1 MRICCPIISSRKNEV
16 LTFLNQMDV
25 YTSKDPRTMTAA
37 TLSPLPEDKQ
47 ALATRLADGLDTPAL
62 HWLSGYFAGVAAQ
75 RQSVAKGATAE
86 PVAAAEPQAR
96 LTVLYGSQTGNAKRI
111 AEDLGRRAAA
121 TGLAVRVVRT
131 DAYAA
136 RELKQERLLYV
147 VISTQGDGEP
157 PDDARAF
164 VEFLSGS
171 RAPKLEGL
179 RYAVLGLGD
188 SSYPQ
193 FCAMGRRLD
202 ERLAELGGERLWPAG
217 EADVDLE
224 TVTQPWLEQAL
235 QHAREQLKTATPL
248 AKVTPLRTARSAPAW
263 HREQP
268 FAAPL
273 LLNQRITG
281 RGSDRDVRHIELSL
295 EGSGLRYAPGDA
307 LGVWP
312 TQAPALVDTVLAA
325 TQLDGDTPVQAGGE
339 ELPLRTWLTERRELT
354 QLTRPFFAAHVE
366 RHGDI
371 ALSELLAPASRDA
384 LAELFSHWQVIDL
397 LRRHPADWTPES
409 LVAAL
414 RPLAPRLYS
423 IASSQ
428 SVVGD
433 EVHLTVSNVDYLF
446 DGQARWG
453 AASRYLA
460 HHAEGETVPVFIE
473 ANERFHLPA
482 DDRDI
487 IMIGPGTGV
496 APFRAFVQERAER
509 GASGRNWLLFGN
521 PHFHSDFLYQV
532 EWQQALKQGH
542 LHRIDL
548 AFSRDQANKIYVQH
562 RLHEQ
567 GRRLYEW
574 LDGGAHLYVCGD
586 ASHMAKDVHKALT
599 DIVTEHS
606 GRSTEDAQAWLNQ
619 LIQQGRYAR
628 DVY

>member
-1 MRICCPIISSRKNEV
+1 
-16 LTFLNQMDV
+16 
-25 YTSKDPRTMTAA
+25 MTAA

-47 ALATRLADGLDTPAL
+47 ALVTRLAEGLDTPAL
-62 HWLSGYFAGVAAQ
+62 HWLSGYFAGVAVQ
-75 RQSVAKGATAE
+75 RQGGGKSAAIE
-86 PVAAAEPQAR
+86 PAAATDTQTR

-111 AEDLGRRAAA
+111 AEDLGRRATAA
-121 TGLAVRVVRT
+121 GLAVRIVRA
-131 DAYAA
+131 DAYVT

-147 VISTQGDGEP
+147 VISTQGDAEP

-164 VEFLSGS
+164 VEFLSSS
-171 RAPKLEGL
+171 RAPKLDEL
-179 RYAVLGLGD
+179 HYAVLGLGD

-193 FCAMGRRLD
+193 FCAIGRQVD
-202 ERLAELGGERLWPAG
+202 ERLAALGGARLFSAG

-224 TVTQPWLEQAL
+224 SVSQPWLEHAL
-235 QHAREQLKTATPL
+235 QQAREQLKTATPL
-248 AKVTPLRTARSAPAW
+248 AKVTPLRTARNTPTW

-281 RGSDRDVRHIELSL
+281 RDSDRDVRHLELSL

-312 TQAPALVDTVLAA
+312 TQAAALVEAILA
-325 TQLDGDTPVQAGGE
+325 TTKLNGDAPVQAGGE
-339 ELPLRTWLTERRELT
+339 ERSLRLWLAERRELT
-354 QLTRPFFAAHVE
+354 QLTRPFFAAHAE
-366 RHGDI
+366 RSGDA
-371 ALSELLAPASRDA
+371 ALRALLEPVSRDA
-384 LAELFSHWQVIDL
+384 LSERFSHWQVIDL

-433 EVHLTVSNVDYLF
+433 EVHLTLSHVDYAL
-446 DGQARWG
+446 DGEARWG

-460 HHAEGETVPVFIE
+460 HRAEGETVPVFIE

-482 DDRDI
+482 DERDI

-521 PHFHSDFLYQV
+521 PHFHSDFLYQT
-532 EWQQALKQGH
+532 EWQQALKNSQ

-548 AFSRDQANKIYVQH
+548 AFSRDQAEKIYVQH
-562 RLHEQ
+562 RLREQ
-567 GRRLYEW
+567 GRDLYEW
-574 LDGGAHLYVCGD
+574 LDSGAHLYVCGD
-586 ASHMAKDVHKALT
+586 ATRMAKDVHKTLI
-599 DIVTEHS
+599 DIVAEHS
-606 GRSTEDAQAWLNQ
+606 ARTAEDAETWLNQ

>member
-1 MRICCPIISSRKNEV
+1 
-16 LTFLNQMDV
+16 
-25 YTSKDPRTMTAA
+25 MTAV

-62 HWLSGYFAGVAAQ
+62 HWLSGYFAGIAVQRQGSGKNVAA
-75 RQSVAKGATAE
+75 E
-86 PVAAAEPQAR
+86 AAAATDAQTR
-96 LTVLYGSQTGNAKRI
+96 LTVLYGSQTGNAKRL

-121 TGLAVRVVRT
+121 AGLAVRIIRADT
-131 DAYAA
+131 YAT

-147 VISTQGDGEP
+147 VISTQGDAEP
-157 PDDARAF
+157 PDDARSF
-164 VEFLSGS
+164 IEFLSGA
-171 RAPKLEGL
+171 RAPKLDGL

-193 FCAMGRRLD
+193 FCAIGRQVD
-202 ERLAELGGERLWPAG
+202 ERLAALGGERLFAAG

-224 TVTQPWLEQAL
+224 TVAQPWLEHAL
-235 QHAREQLKTATPL
+235 QQAREQLKTATPL
-248 AKVTPLRTARSAPAW
+248 ATVTPLRTARSTPAW

-281 RGSDRDVRHIELSL
+281 RDSDRDVRHLELSL

-312 TQAPALVDTVLAA
+312 TQAPALIEAIIAA
-325 TQLDGDTPVQAGGE
+325 AQLDGDAPVQVGGE
-339 ELPLRTWLTERRELT
+339 EHPLRTWLAERRELT
-354 QLTRPFFAAHVE
+354 QLTRPFFVAHADRSGDAAL
-366 RHGDI
+366 R
-371 ALSELLAPASRDA
+371 ELLAPASRDA
-384 LAELFSHWQVIDL
+384 LSEVFSRWQVLDL
-397 LRRHPADWTPES
+397 LRRHPASWTPES

-428 SVVGD
+428 SVVGE
-433 EVHLTVSNVDYLF
+433 EVHLTLSHVDYAL
-446 DGQARWG
+446 DGEARWG

-460 HHAEGETVPVFIE
+460 HRAEGETVPVFIE

-482 DDRDI
+482 DERDI

-509 GASGRNWLLFGN
+509 AASGRNWLLFGN
-521 PHFHSDFLYQV
+521 PHFRSDFLYQT
-532 EWQQALKQGH
+532 EWQQALKNGQ

-548 AFSRDQANKIYVQH
+548 AFSRDQTNKIYVQH
-562 RLHEQ
+562 RLREQ

-586 ASHMAKDVHKALT
+586 ATRMAKDVHKTLV
-599 DIVTEHS
+599 DIVAEH
-606 GRSTEDAQAWLNQ
+606 GTRTAEDAEAWLNQ

>member
-1 MRICCPIISSRKNEV
+1 
-16 LTFLNQMDV
+16 
-25 YTSKDPRTMTAA
+25 MTAA

-47 ALATRLADGLDTPAL
+47 ALATRLAEGLDTPAL
-62 HWLSGYFAGVAAQ
+62 HWLSGYFAGIAVQ
-75 RQSVAKGATAE
+75 RQSGGKNT
-86 PVAAAEPQAR
+86 AAEPAAATDAQSR
-96 LTVLYGSQTGNAKRI
+96 LTILYGSQTGNAKRI
-111 AEDLGRRAAA
+111 AEDLGRRVTAA
-121 TGLAVRVVRT
+121 GLAVRVVRADT
-131 DAYAA
+131 YAT

-147 VISTQGDGEP
+147 VISTQGDAEP
-157 PDDARAF
+157 PDDARSF
-164 VEFLSGS
+164 IEFLDGS
-171 RAPKLEGL
+171 RAPKLDDL

-193 FCAMGRRLD
+193 FCAIGRQVD
-202 ERLAELGGERLWPAG
+202 ERLAALGGKRLFAAG

-224 TVTQPWLEQAL
+224 SVTQPWLEHAL
-235 QHAREQLKTATPL
+235 QQAREQLKTATPL
-248 AKVTPLRTARSAPAW
+248 ATVTPLRTARSTPVW

-268 FAAPL
+268 FPAPL

-312 TQAPALVDTVLAA
+312 IQAPALVEAVLAA
-325 TQLDGDTPVQAGGE
+325 VKLDGDAPVQSGGE
-339 ELPLRTWLTERRELT
+339 EHPLRTWLAERRELT
-354 QLTRPFFAAHVE
+354 QLTRPFFSAHAGRSGDAAL
-366 RHGDI
+366 R
-371 ALSELLAPASRDA
+371 ELLEPTSRDA
-384 LAELFSHWQVIDL
+384 LSELFSHWQVIDL
-397 LRRHPADWTPES
+397 LRRHPAEWTPES
-409 LVAAL
+409 LVTAL

-428 SVVGD
+428 SVVGE
-433 EVHLTVSNVDYLF
+433 EVHLTVSHVDYAF
-446 DGQARWG
+446 EGETRWG

-460 HHAEGETVPVFIE
+460 DRAEGENVPVFIE
-473 ANERFHLPA
+473 HNDRFHLPP

-509 GASGRNWLLFGN
+509 GAGGRNWLLFGN

-532 EWQQALKQGH
+532 EWQQALKNGQ
-542 LHRIDL
+542 LHRLDL
-548 AFSRDQANKIYVQH
+548 AFSRDQQNKIYVQH

-586 ASHMAKDVHKALT
+586 ASRMAKDVHKTLT
-599 DIVTEHS
+599 SIVAEHS
-606 GRSTEDAQAWLNQ
+606 GRTAEDAETWLNQ